1 MTDDLSTPARRLLFL
16 RSSVRMP
23 GMTEGSEILADLL
36 TRLGVPSSLLGGK
49 RVASQACSLLR
60 ESLRTLPPERRPKI
74 SEYIRELRWMI
85 HHAEIL
91 AAFLFYNEEDR
102 QPLSEEDRQ
111 PLSEKDRQ
119 LFLCCSG
126 RNPYLRGGAS
136 DHGLCCLLWEQYS
149 RHGSQTRDLPNLQRP
164 YDALRREALLT
175 HITALGYWAQ
185 REDWLS
191 PEGPG
196 TIVRGS
202 MYRRTLAIRHFTMA
216 HYLESTEYRNV
227 LRYVPVVAS
236 RAKMHAALRQIH
248 RNLPASVT
256 ALEKQLHEDLGSIL
270 GLLRVADD
278 PTSIRAYTKEAET
291 EVNGEEL
298 NVLQDSKEA
307 NEEVEYE
314 VECQDDEDEANETG
328 ESIEDGENNSEDGET
343 DAPGVTYTR
352 RRWPKEDKKNCI
364 EAGIHP
370 ADALPIQH
378 LHLSVR
384 RYGDSLAWQAMRN
397 QNLSLDWRNLAME
410 ELGIALQILETQAG
424 CGLEE
429 LEIFALATIV
439 VARGLTLP
447 TAQSM
452 DVRGDRPDEV
462 EKLTL
467 FLPASKTEQAEWLV
481 PAVPIPYQQEH
492 GTYAGCRQVVKS
504 FVLPD
509 YWHTGNLLRRLIA
522 MKFPLW
528 NGELLQPFAGPT
540 QRDEHPATYAQRLEH
555 FLRKAK
561 SDRGPSLAGRVTYPR
576 LAGVL
581 PQRIRD
587 QTAGNLVLM
596 TYATLQKD
604 RTGEDGR
611 FYASPAVQSVQQAD
625 LAATLSI
632 AEELR
637 VIGYD
642 ASVDLALKPSSTSG
656 YLGSPMCPTLEA
668 IQVFLA
674 ELVAKIAA
682 ANNLLNA
689 HEDINAF
696 IARHNA
702 FTMLTFCAVT
712 VGTCHRPTHGT
723 IPDLAEID
731 TSTGRVSI
739 VDKGTDKARLSVAAE
754 SSVTQLRAYVD
765 YVMSFD
771 FGKFFGSRPELSF
784 FFISHEREFV
794 AVSPATLKQQSLPF
808 VANFARHLVKTIL
821 SEWCESGDARVSQ
834 EWIAALLGHF
844 MEGEEPFGAHSSL
857 DYKSFAES
865 MRAALGAL
873 LTAIQFQA
881 IDILGKRIDVHAS

>member
-1 MTDDLSTPARRLLFL
+1 MTDDLTTAVGRLLFL
-16 RSSVRMP
+16 RSLACVR
-23 GMTEGSEILADLL
+23 GTVTGSRVLADLL
-36 TRLGVPSSLLGGK
+36 IRLEMPASLLGGK
-49 RVASQACSLLR
+49 RLASQTCGLLR
-60 ESLRTLPPERRPKI
+60 ASLPMLPPEGRLKI
-74 SEYIRELRWMI
+74 CEYILELRWVI
-85 HHAEIL
+85 HHADVL
-91 AAFLFYNEEDR
+91 ADSLFH
-102 QPLSEEDRQ
+102 SEEDR
-111 PLSEKDRQ
+111 KR
-119 LFLCCSG
+119 FLCCSG
-126 RNPYLRGGAS
+126 RNPYLRGGAR

-149 RHGSQTRDLPNLQRP
+149 RRDPNIDDKLPSLQKP
-164 YDALRREALLT
+164 YDVLRREALLT

-191 PEGPG
+191 PEGPRK
-196 TIVRGS
+196 IVRGS

-216 HYLESTEYRNV
+216 NYLESTEYRNV

-256 ALEKQLHEDLGSIL
+256 ALEKQLHEDLSSIL

-298 NVLQDSKEA
+298 SVLQDSLPEPEEA

-314 VECQDDEDEANETG
+314 VECQVDEDEANETG
-328 ESIEDGENNSEDGET
+328 ESIEDGEDNSENGET

-352 RRWPKEDKKNCI
+352 HRWSKQDKKNCI

-410 ELGIALQILETQAG
+410 EVGLGLQILETQAG
-424 CGLEE
+424 LGLED

-447 TAQSM
+447 TAQSI

-540 QRDEHPATYAQRLEH
+540 QWDEHPATYAQRLEH
-555 FLRKAK
+555 FLQKAK
-561 SDRGPSLAGRVTYPR
+561 SDRGPGLAGRVTFPR

-611 FYASPAVQSVQQAD
+611 YYSTPAVQSVQQAD
-625 LAATLSI
+625 LAATSSI
-632 AEELR
+632 DQELR

-642 ASVDLALKPSSTSG
+642 ASVDLALKPSSSSG

-712 VGTCHRPTHGT
+712 VGTCHRPTHGA

-784 FFISHEREFV
+784 FFISHEGEFV

-821 SEWCESGDARVSQ
+821 SEWCESGDPRVSQ

-881 IDILGKRIDVHAS
+881 IDILGKRIHVHAS